1 MRYIK
6 SSRKSKIVA
15 LKCSTESYT
24 VMLASVIYH
33 VGDPTAL
40 TPLATIVDT
49 LLGVLWYFSGA
60 TNFWAS

>member
-1 MRYIK
+1 
-6 SSRKSKIVA
+6 
-15 LKCSTESYT
+15 
-24 VMLASVIYH
+24 MLASVIYH

-60 TNFWAS
+60 TKIKLLVKLDLGPSTSI